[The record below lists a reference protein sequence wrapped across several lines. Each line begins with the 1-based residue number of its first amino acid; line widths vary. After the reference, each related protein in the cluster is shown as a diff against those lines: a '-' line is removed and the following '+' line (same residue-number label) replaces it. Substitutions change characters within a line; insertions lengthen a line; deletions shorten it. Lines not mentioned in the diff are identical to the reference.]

1 MKTITQI
8 NKEIERSSYKIKC
21 RVVDEVIDDLIPMI
35 SEKVEDWIKDKLYD
49 ISELEQIDHIDPI
62 MDIKDDMIEQCR
74 VDIMNRITIFRDRS
88 KT

>member
-1 MKTITQI
+1 MKTITEI
-8 NKEIERSSYKIKC
+8 NKEIERFSYKIKC

-49 ISELEQIDHIDPI
+49 ISELEQIDHIDSI
-62 MDIKDDMIEQCR
+62 MDIKDD
-74 VDIMNRITIFRDRS
+74 TIYRDRS

>member
-1 MKTITQI
+1 MKTITEI
-8 NKEIERSSYKIKC
+8 NKEIERFSYKIKC

-49 ISELEQIDHIDPI
+49 ISELEQIDHIDSI
-62 MDIKDDMIEQCR
+62 MNIKDDMIEQCR
-74 VDIMNRITIFRDRS
+74 VDIMNRITIYRDRS

>member
-1 MKTITQI
+1 MKTITEI
-8 NKEIERSSYKIKC
+8 NKEIERFSYKIKC

-49 ISELEQIDHIDPI
+49 ISELEQIDHIDSI

-74 VDIMNRITIFRDRS
+74 VDIMNRITIYRDRS